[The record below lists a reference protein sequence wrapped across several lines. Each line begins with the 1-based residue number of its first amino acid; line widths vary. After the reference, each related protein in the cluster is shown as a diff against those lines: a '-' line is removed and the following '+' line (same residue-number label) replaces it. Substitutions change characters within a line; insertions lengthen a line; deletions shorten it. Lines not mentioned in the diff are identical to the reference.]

1 MVSSIGNNKLS
12 LKNQEFK
19 DQTLRSLWLKGIDR
33 LKKYSITDSAL
44 ECELLLR
51 SVLGY
56 TKSDFYSHLPDA
68 LLEHEAI
75 LIERLI
81 ERRMLGEPTPYIL
94 GFKEFYGI
102 EFYVSEDV
110 LIPRPETELLV
121 DLSIAKFKDGG
132 LIADVGTGSGC
143 IAVSIA
149 SQLPDLKIIA
159 VDKSINALQLARK
172 NIMLYDMI
180 GRIDLVNA
188 DLLTS
193 FKPGLKF
200 DLIVSNP
207 PYVPVNIYEI
217 LDKEIK
223 HEPEI
228 ALNGGIDGLDII
240 RCLVQ
245 QANTLLSDRG
255 SLLFEIFSDN
265 ANDALR
271 LTAELMPMSK
281 ITLHNDLLGLPRVIE
296 AQKLL

>member
-81 ERRMLGEPTPYIL
+81 ERRLLGEPTPYIL

-207 PYVPVNIYEI
+207 PYVPKDIYET
-217 LDKEIK
+217 LDKEIQL
-223 HEPEI
+223 EPTI
-228 ALNGGIDGLDII
+228 ALNGGTDGLDII
-240 RCLVQ
+240 RCLLQ
-245 QANTLLSDRG
+245 QANTMLSDGG
-255 SLLFEIFSDN
+255 SLLFEVFSDN
-265 ANDALR
+265 SNEAFR
-271 LTAELMPMSK
+271 LTSELIPMSRV
-281 ITLHNDLLGLPRVIE
+281 TMHSDLLGLPRVIE
-296 AQKLL
+296 AQKVL